1 MIGPVQLACFL
12 APAAIDLDSVG
23 RMPKNLLVLQA
34 AVGLVAGLAVAGLY
48 FLVLQRQA
56 RALASGKP
64 TLLAMGGYLIRLV
77 LVVGSVVG
85 LLLWG
90 LPAGIAC
97 ALAFIIA
104 QRIALFVVKKK
115 LPSGE

>member
-1 MIGPVQLACFL
+1 MIGSVQMVCFL
-12 APAAIDLDSVG
+12 APAAIDLDSIG
-23 RMPKNLLVLQA
+23 RMPKDLLILQA

-48 FLVLQRQA
+48 FLVLHRQA
-56 RALASGKP
+56 GALASGKP
-64 TLLAMGGYLIRLV
+64 TLLAMGGYLIRLL

-85 LLLWG
+85 MLLWG

-104 QRIALFVVKKK
+104 QRIALFMIKKK
-115 LPSGE
+115 LPGGE